1 MLKSK
6 SIWIEKLDIEK
17 NNIYFITQLTVN
29 IIRKSRRMDQKI
41 KSDS

>member
-1 MLKSK
+1 MFKSK